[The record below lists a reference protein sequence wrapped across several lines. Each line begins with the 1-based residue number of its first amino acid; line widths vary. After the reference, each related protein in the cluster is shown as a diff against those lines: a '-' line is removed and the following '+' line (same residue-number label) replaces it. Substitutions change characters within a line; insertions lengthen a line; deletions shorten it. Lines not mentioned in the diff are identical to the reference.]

1 MGKKSNKYSMTRH
14 GDGFAKMNKHRGK
27 NWKEKKATE

>member
-14 GDGFAKMNKHRGK
+14 GDGFAKCTQRKKMER
-27 NWKEKKATE
+27 KKATE